1 MEIWKEIKGY
11 EGSYEIS
18 SLGRI
23 KSLSRVILNRGK
35 YPSVTKEI
43 ILNQGKD
50 SEGYLLVSLY
60 LNGLKKSKKVHQL
73 MAIAFLNHVPNGHSL
88 VVNHKD
94 FNRLNN
100 NKDNL
105 EIVTT
110 RVNSNKKH
118 LKSSSKYTGVNW
130 HKRDEKWTS
139 CIRINGKLKHLGYFL
154 DEYEAYLAYE
164 LALSK
169 I

>member
-1 MEIWKEIKGY
+1 MEEWKEIQGY
-11 EGSYEIS
+11 EGIYQIS

-23 KSLSRVILNRGK
+23 KSLSRVMLIRGK
-35 YPSVTKEI
+35 YPFVTKEI
-43 ILNQGKD
+43 ILNQSKD
-50 SEGYLLVSLY
+50 KEGYIVVSLY
-60 LNGLKKSKKVHQL
+60 LNGAKKSKKVHQL
-73 MAIAFLNHVPNGHSL
+73 VAIAFLNHVPNGHSL

-94 FNRLNN
+94 FNRTNN
-100 NKDNL
+100 NKYNL

-130 HKRDEKWTS
+130 HKRDEKWTA
-139 CIRINGKLKHLGYFL
+139 CIRINGRLKHLGYFL
-154 DEYEAYLAYE
+154 NEYDAHLAYE